1 MGSKLTYRLKKSLL
15 CTAKGRPALRHREK
29 QRAKPEIVRK
39 SGLVSE
45 VNKKAKMGGGGL
57 GEGGLRILKKW

>member
-15 CTAKGRPALRHREK
+15 RAAKERSALRHREK
-29 QRAKPEIVRK
+29 QRAKPEIVPK

-45 VNKKAKMGGGGL
+45 FNRMRRLFQNPQNMVKP
-57 GEGGLRILKKW
+57 